1 MRVFFFFFLWAEE
14 RWETPT
20 GERKEAVGL
29 GGTMMIRYREEDPTV
44 NRGSVITT
52 RPIRTRQGAWRRR
65 IRWATTLLL
74 RAPGALDPPS
84 CSLLRCSQSF
94 LSFII
99 YICLWLCI
107 YTHNAHWAR
116 ECINLN
122 EIFFFFFFVF
132 HWICKYLQSQEKFK
146 KKESKRQI

>member
-1 MRVFFFFFLWAEE
+1 VRVFLLAKD

-29 GGTMMIRYREEDPTV
+29 GGTMMIRYQEEDPTV

-52 RPIRTRQGAWRRR
+52 RPIHTRQGAWRRR

-84 CSLLRCSQSF
+84 CLLLRCSQSF
-94 LSFII
+94 PSFII

-107 YTHNAHWAR
+107 YTHNAHWAC

-122 EIFFFFFFVF
+122 EIFFVF
-132 HWICKYLQSQEKFK
+132 SLDLEVLTITREIQK
-146 KKESKRQI
+146 KKESKRQK